1 VVYHLS
7 TYDQKPLIRDCLS
20 KLVESDTNHIDQV
33 LDHQLQFE
41 EKHLIIQHTNMSHNT
56 KALIEKVKS
65 IGVKLHSYFDSDAI
79 ISLDILLD
87 GLNSNTTCNTCIEH
101 IDNNPVQCASC
112 FHQYHKKC
120 QNVSYVLK
128 KKSWFCNSC
137 VN

>member
-1 VVYHLS
+1 
-7 TYDQKPLIRDCLS
+7 
-20 KLVESDTNHIDQV
+20 
-33 LDHQLQFE
+33 
-41 EKHLIIQHTNMSHNT
+41 MSHNT

-128 KKSWFCNSC
+128 KNPGFVIHVSINNFYLCLFLLFYFLFLLIFY
-137 VN
+137 